1 MRFPRRHSL
10 LSYLLALGACLLTM
24 GVALPLRHWL
34 DLANIVMLFL
44 FCVFLVAARL
54 GRGPAAMA
62 AVVSVFLFDYVF
74 VPPHLEL
81 IPADGQHLLTL
92 MVMLVVALVTAQL
105 TTGLRHQAALAQ
117 SRELG
122 ARRLYQLARDLAGVV
137 SRWGVQEALDAFL
150 AETGHRAVLYLVDEE
165 GELPASGSEALD
177 DFIHEAVSR
186 DEPVEGEPFG
196 PALFL
201 PLKAAT
207 RTSGVMVVTATGEN
221 TDPRPERD
229 LFMTVA
235 SLTAI
240 AVERLH
246 YGEMVQKSQVQV
258 ESEKLRSSLLSALS
272 HDLRTPLTALVG
284 LADSLALAD
293 EPTGEATHEAA
304 LAIRNQARAMNNQL
318 SNLLDM
324 ARLQSGK
331 VALHKEW
338 QLFDDVISSSLR
350 LLKLSQS
357 THPVRVRLDAELP
370 LVEFDA
376 VLMERV
382 VWNLLENAA
391 KYSPENTPIEVSA
404 YVDGD
409 GACLLVCDRGP
420 GFPPGKSDEVFG
432 LFVRGSA
439 ESAKPG
445 VGLGLSICR
454 TIVEAHGGTIRAENR
469 PEGGACVMVR
479 LPLGSPPMI
488 EEEED
493 PDGGTL

>member
-1 MRFPRRHSL
+1 
-10 LSYLLALGACLLTM
+10 
-24 GVALPLRHWL
+24 
-34 DLANIVMLFL
+34 
-44 FCVFLVAARL
+44 
-54 GRGPAAMA
+54 
-62 AVVSVFLFDYVF
+62 VVLFDYVF
-74 VPPHLEL
+74 VPPHLAL
-81 IPADGQHLLTL
+81 IPADAQHLLTL
-92 MVMLVVALVTAQL
+92 SVMLAVALVTAQL
-105 TTGLRHQAALAQ
+105 TTGLRQQAALAQ
-117 SRELG
+117 NRETG

-137 SRWGVQEALDAFL
+137 SPWGVQEALDAYL
-150 AETGHRAVLYLVDEE
+150 TDTGYRAVLHLLDEE
-165 GELPASGSEALD
+165 GGLPSSASGDPPDEYIREA
-177 DFIHEAVSR
+177 IR
-186 DEPVEGEPFG
+186 GGEPVEGEPFG

-201 PLKAAT
+201 PLKAAA
-207 RTSGVMVVTATGEN
+207 RTSGVMVVTAPGGN
-221 TDPRPERD
+221 ADPRQERE

-235 SLTAI
+235 SLAAI

-246 YGEMVQKSQVQV
+246 YGGMVQKGQVQM
-258 ESEKLRSSLLSALS
+258 ESERLRSSLLSALS

-284 LADSLALAD
+284 LADALTLS
-293 EPTGEATHEAA
+293 ETPTATATRETA

-331 VALHKEW
+331 VALRKEW

-357 THPVRVRLDAELP
+357 THPVRVRLDEELP

-382 VWNLLENAA
+382 VWNLLENAV
-391 KYSPENTPIEVSA
+391 KYSPEGTPIEVSA
-404 YVDGD
+404 YVDD
-409 GACLLVCDRGP
+409 GWACLLVCDRGP

-439 ESAKPG
+439 ESARPG

-479 LPLGSPPMI
+479 LPLGSPPLI

-493 PDGGTL
+493 TDGGTL